1 MSEQQQIRDALA
13 DIESALKEHRI
24 YPAYDDNEMETITAL
39 QEQLEARLQLT
50 EQENPQ

>member
-39 QEQLEARLQLT
+39 QEELKARLKLT
-50 EQENPQ
+50 EAVQP